1 MADRSKQPLPSF
13 SGNYMPTNIT
23 VNVDDDIGVETTRRI
38 GGVGIM
44 PSFQPM
50 GFHVGP
56 SSQMGSSFS
65 TAPQKAAPS
74 IAPIVSVESLPE
86 PVKKAGW
93 KLYDAPILPE
103 FHPLERSAVFVPRS
117 QPFEVAQ
124 RISGILRDRSIAA
137 TYDNIQAKAR
147 CSTLEQVDFRIR
159 LYRGRKQYSHGIIVE
174 VQRRFGSSITFHDDT
189 AAILEAAQGTTPAPP
204 DASRSGASAYP
215 LVSDSEDDYDET
227 DGSSLGFVSKMLN
240 FPGYDAHHLAL
251 QTLVSLTDPIKMGA
265 RTARKVSKELL
276 DAESDIGS
284 KVLSLVVDFKPDHEE
299 TFGLRVQ
306 AMTVLANAIH
316 AVHGNVSPYLRERLR
331 PSLLNEMRKA
341 EVNPQMAFMATKC
354 IEPLIQGDHDASE
367 LHGALEIARSVGDAR
382 HSALRRQADICI
394 QQIEESR

>member
-1 MADRSKQPLPSF
+1 
-13 SGNYMPTNIT
+13 
-23 VNVDDDIGVETTRRI
+23 
-38 GGVGIM
+38 
-44 PSFQPM
+44 
-50 GFHVGP
+50 
-56 SSQMGSSFS
+56 
-65 TAPQKAAPS
+65 
-74 IAPIVSVESLPE
+74 
-86 PVKKAGW
+86 
-93 KLYDAPILPE
+93 
-103 FHPLERSAVFVPRS
+103 
-117 QPFEVAQ
+117 
-124 RISGILRDRSIAA
+124 
-137 TYDNIQAKAR
+137 
-147 CSTLEQVDFRIR
+147 
-159 LYRGRKQYSHGIIVE
+159 
-174 VQRRFGSSITFHDDT
+174 
-189 AAILEAAQGTTPAPP
+189 
-204 DASRSGASAYP
+204 
-215 LVSDSEDDYDET
+215 
-227 DGSSLGFVSKMLN
+227 MLN